1 MFVLIDVRAIIS
13 KHYETLR
20 LDSPIKFILLLFV
33 IIPILI
39 SIFLVYLDKMLTQN
53 SVNDLITAYTLF
65 TGFLLS
71 IIFVLFDIEG
81 KLKRTTYRYLEKK
94 DLLHHLYANTL
105 YALLISMITL
115 VILILVAI
123 TELWTKVA
131 QNLPAGVGNSSC
143 CQGLSQSQFTFQ
155 WQDGLLILISFIIY
169 FLITH
174 FIMTLFMILKRLYYL
189 VYDPTRNEADEEE
202 IQPNDTPHT

>member
-13 KHYETLR
+13 KHYETLK
-20 LDSPIKFILLLFV
+20 LDAPLRFILLLFV
-33 IIPILI
+33 IIPLI
-39 SIFLVYLDKMLTQN
+39 VSTFLVYFGKLLTQN

-81 KLKRTTYRYLEKK
+81 KLKPTVYRYLEKK

-123 TELWTKVA
+123 TELWMKVDESV
-131 QNLPAGVGNSSC
+131 PAVFENSYS
-143 CQGLSQSQFTFQ
+143 QALSLSQITLQ
-155 WQDGLLILISFIIY
+155 WQDYLLVLVSFTIYILIS
-169 FLITH
+169 H

-189 VYDPTRNEADEEE
+189 VYDPARNEANEED
-202 IQPNDTPHT
+202 IQPD

>member
-71 IIFVLFDIEG
+71 ITFVLFDIEG

-131 QNLPAGVGNSSC
+131 QNTASRSRE
-143 CQGLSQSQFTFQ
+143 
-155 WQDGLLILISFIIY
+155 
-169 FLITH
+169 
-174 FIMTLFMILKRLYYL
+174 FIMLSGIVPISIHFSMARRSIDINFIYNIFFNYSF
-189 VYDPTRNEADEEE
+189 Y
-202 IQPNDTPHT
+202 NDFIHDFETPVLLSLRSYEKLGR